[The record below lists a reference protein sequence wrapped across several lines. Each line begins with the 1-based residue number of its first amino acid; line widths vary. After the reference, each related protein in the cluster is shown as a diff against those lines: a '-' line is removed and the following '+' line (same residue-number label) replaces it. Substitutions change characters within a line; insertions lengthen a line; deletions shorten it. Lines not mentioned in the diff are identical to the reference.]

1 MDLTPELMAKLG
13 IGGFVALYVLG
24 VLKDQSN
31 RMLEHLISSRTK
43 DKYSGEQ
50 DGRKPDTG
58 VAVVLDRVDRNQGEL
73 RNEMKT
79 GHERMENGIAKMS
92 EAVTESARQQSVT
105 NQHFETMLNLNGW
118 GSHGLPAQPRSVP
131 DGQNIAAS

>member
-50 DGRKPDTG
+50 DGRKPDTD

-73 RNEMKT
+73 RNEMKN

-92 EAVTESARQQSVT
+92 EAVTESARQPS
-105 NQHFETMLNLNGW
+105 
-118 GSHGLPAQPRSVP
+118 
-131 DGQNIAAS
+131 